1 LTLYVINHLGDG
13 VPPQAPLYAFFH
25 QWREQMCHQL
35 VLMLWNP
42 RLTQMASL
50 KERLG
55 SMALTDGPGALT
67 QRTLPRANPLLDR
80 LFQQQQQQRALLAA
94 QAFKV
99 QFEARMAREFTQAL
113 QTLAKDGPEVVAL
126 KLKDPQPLTRWAAAM
141 VAGRKRLHLEAELID
156 RLSDPSPQVREAARE
171 ALIRLS
177 RGNDFGP
184 LPGATAQ
191 QITQAVQ
198 AWRHWLSL
206 QEPPERVPEYLDRP
220 QLAEAEQTPEV
231 IREPL
236 PRPQLAQAEDAQ
248 P

>member
-1 LTLYVINHLGDG
+1 LTLYVINNLGDG

-25 QWREQMCHQL
+25 QWREQMRHQL

-55 SMALTDGPGALT
+55 STALTDVPGALT
-67 QRTLPRANPLLDR
+67 QRALPRANPLVDR
-80 LFQQQQQQRALLAA
+80 LFQQQQQRALLAA

-113 QTLAKDGPEVVAL
+113 QTLVKDRPEVVAL
-126 KLKDPQPLTRWAAAM
+126 KLKDPQPLTRWAAAT

-156 RLSDPSPQVREAARE
+156 RLADPAPQVREAARE

-184 LPGATAQ
+184 QPTATTQ
-191 QITQAVQ
+191 QIAQSVQ
-198 AWRHWLSL
+198 AWRQWLSL
-206 QEPPERVPEYLDRP
+206 QDPPERSPEYLPRP
-220 QLAEAEQTPEV
+220 QLAEAEEPPERA
-231 IREPL
+231 REAL
-236 PRPQLAQAEDAQ
+236 PRPQLAEAEDAQ